1 MISTVLFLHI
11 NLNQKMEV
19 IMKTLRFALIA
30 AMMTLTLMSMAQ
42 HNERNTTGQSLRNMK
57 VIDLCI
63 AAQNPGLRMAIRA
76 QVNIGDLLTGGH
88 SRLYFAPVN
97 YRGNN
102 IMVRGSYFEWIEF
115 FKYIVEKAPA
125 IAVPAGNTNLE

>member
-1 MISTVLFLHI
+1 
-11 NLNQKMEV
+11 MEV

-63 AAQNPGLRMAIRA
+63 AAQNPGLRMAIRT
-76 QVNIGDLLTGGH
+76 QVNIGDLLTGGDIGM
-88 SRLYFAPVN
+88 YFAPVN

-115 FKYIVEKAPA
+115 FKCVTDRAPSA
-125 IAVPAGNTNLE
+125 TVPAGKTKLE